1 MLAMLLHNVNQS
13 SGWDISKPHW
23 SFTAARPYLCSLR
36 HLQDTSEVKSTSIYL
51 MAAFEVEGGLRW
63 GAACHQRARSHALR
77 SLHATMAPHT
87 TISSNVRCHVG
98 GRSYVTCF
106 GWQLGHRHNS

>member
-23 SFTAARPYLCSLR
+23 SFTAARPYGLR

-51 MAAFEVEGGLRW
+51 TAAFEVESGQRW

-77 SLHATMAPHT
+77 SLHATVAPHT
-87 TISSNVRCHVG
+87 TISPMSNAM
-98 GRSYVTCF
+98 
-106 GWQLGHRHNS
+106 